1 MKDCRIEL
9 ELKDGE
15 VKLKAEHAG
24 VVEMAVMCGALQQF
38 TGLAA
43 YRAGQPLD
51 EMKTYLL
58 DIHLSAMETLTAQ
71 TRKEDRNEG

>member
-24 VVEMAVMCGALQQF
+24 VVEMAVMCGALQNF

-58 DIHLSAMETLTAQ
+58 DIHLLSLIHI
-71 TRKEDRNEG
+71 

>member
-9 ELKDGE
+9 ELEDGE

-24 VVEMAVMCGALQQF
+24 IVEMAVMCGALQNF

-51 EMKTYLL
+51 ETKTYLL

-71 TRKEDRNEG
+71 TRKENRNEG